1 MTTILYSYW
10 RSSCSWRV
18 RIALALKNIPY
29 EYKAV
34 HLVKD
39 GGQQHSD
46 EFKKM
51 NPMEQVPA
59 LVIDGITLTQSMAI
73 MEYLND
79 TRPEPALLPKCPAK
93 KAVVREICECI
104 VSGIQPLQNVGV
116 LQKLGDKKMEWSL
129 YWIEKGFHALENLLK
144 QSAGKYCVGDEITMA
159 DLCLVPQVYN
169 AERYNVNMESFPMI
183 SRINKDLLPLEAFKI
198 SHPSNQIDK
207 E

>member
-1 MTTILYSYW
+1 MTTVLYSYW

-18 RIALALKNIPY
+18 RIALALKKIPY

-39 GGQQHSD
+39 GGKQHSD
-46 EFKKM
+46 EYKKM
-51 NPMEQVPA
+51 NPMEQVPS

-79 TRPEPALLPKCPAK
+79 TRPEPPLLPKCPAK
-93 KAVVREICECI
+93 KAMVREICECI
-104 VSGIQPLQNVGV
+104 VSGIQPLQNLSV
-116 LQKLGDKKMEWSL
+116 LQKVGDTKMEWGH
-129 YWIEKGFHALENLLK
+129 YWIERNFHALETLLK
-144 QSAGKYCVGDEITMA
+144 QSAGKYCVGDDITMA

-169 AERYNVNMESFPMI
+169 SERFKVDLGPFPNI
-183 SRINKDLLPLEAFKI
+183 NRINKALLELEIFQI
-198 SHPSNQIDK
+198 SHPSNQVDK